1 MTMDAFAALSD
12 PVRRELLRQ
21 LAAGPARVVDMA
33 SAHPISRPAISKHLR
48 ALGSAGLVTADDVGR
63 ERHYR
68 LDRAGLAPVSA
79 LLAELAPAQTPAPI
93 AEQAFDG
100 LELEVRRVGR
110 DRRAAPGAARADTEH
125 IDTGHID
132 TEHIDTEH
140 IDEETA

>member
-33 SAHPISRPAISKHLR
+33 AAHPISRPAISKHLR

-79 LLAELAPAQTPAPI
+79 LLAELAPAQPAPAPPI

-110 DRRAAPGAARADTEH
+110 DRRAAPDAANTEH
-125 IDTGHID
+125 TNI
-132 TEHIDTEH
+132 EHIEHIEH

>member
-21 LAAGPARVVDMA
+21 LATGPARVVDMA
-33 SAHPISRPAISKHLR
+33 AAHPISRPAISKHLR

-79 LLAELAPAQTPAPI
+79 LLAELAPAQPAPAPPI

-110 DRRAAPGAARADTEH
+110 DRRAAPDAANTEH
-125 IDTGHID
+125 TNI
-132 TEHIDTEH
+132 EHIEHIEH

>member
-1 MTMDAFAALSD
+1 MDAFAALSD

-68 LDRAGLAPVSA
+68 LDRAGLEPVSA
-79 LLAELAPAQTPAPI
+79 LLAELAPAQPAPPI

-110 DRRAAPGAARADTEH
+110 DRRAAPDAANTEH
-125 IDTGHID
+125 TNI
-132 TEHIDTEH
+132 EHIA
-140 IDEETA
+140 EETA